1 MPSAPCIALVDCNS
15 FYVSCE
21 RVFNP
26 NLEGKPVVVLSN
38 NDGCIVARSP
48 EAKALG
54 IPMGAPYHKY
64 KAVLQNAG
72 AIALSSNYELY
83 GDLSHRVY
91 DVLFASVPEVEI
103 YSIDECFLDLSGFTH
118 LGTDGL
124 MEFCAKLREKVF
136 RWTGIPT
143 GIGIASTKVLS
154 KAANR
159 VAKKSVSGVAELL
172 TDELRDR
179 HLANLEIEDIWGIN
193 KRLGMRLRSHGITTA
208 AQLRDAN
215 ESLIKQIMGIV
226 GVRIMYELRGLSCL
240 PLEAIAPP
248 QKNMMCSRSFGQ
260 PVITLEH
267 MHEAIAHHA
276 ARAAAKL
283 RHRGLRVSVLGV
295 FLTTNRFKPND
306 TQYSNSISVSLPTA
320 TNSSQV
326 LIRFAK
332 LCMTSIFRDGFSYKK
347 CGVSLNDLSS
357 VDAVQLDFLAPA
369 VDMHSEKLME
379 VIDLLNRRYGSG
391 TIRFA
396 SEGIRQDWKMRSD
409 LRSPRY
415 TTRWDELLVVKAN

>member
-1 MPSAPCIALVDCNS
+1 VFDPS
-15 FYVSCE
+15 
-21 RVFNP
+21 
-26 NLEGKPVVVLSN
+26 LEGKPVVVLSN

-64 KAVLQNAG
+64 KNQLQNAG

-103 YSIDECFLDLSGFTH
+103 YSIDECFLDLSGFAH

-124 MEFCAKLREKVF
+124 IELCAKLREKVLK
-136 RWTGIPT
+136 WTGIPT
-143 GIGIASTKVLS
+143 GIGIATTKVLS
-154 KAANR
+154 KVANR

-179 HLANLEIEDIWGIN
+179 VLNNLAIEDIWGIN
-193 KRLGMRLRSHGITTA
+193 RRLGVRLRSHSIATA

-215 ESLIKQIMGIV
+215 EPLIKQITGIV
-226 GVRIMYELRGLSCL
+226 GVRIVHELRGLSCL

-248 QKNMMCSRSFGQ
+248 QKNMICSRSFGQ
-260 PVITLEH
+260 PLTTLVQ
-267 MHEAIAHHA
+267 MHEAIAYHA

-283 RHRGLRVSVLGV
+283 RHRKLRASVLGV

-306 TQYSNSISVSLPTA
+306 PQYSNSISVSLPTA
-320 TNSSQV
+320 TNSSQI
-326 LIRFAK
+326 LIQYAK
-332 LCMTSIFRDGFSYKK
+332 LGMTSMFREGFSYKK

-357 VDAVQLDFLAPA
+357 VDAVQLDLLSPA
-369 VDMHSEKLME
+369 VEPSDEKLME
-379 VIDLLNRRYGSG
+379 VIDSLNRRYGSG

-396 SEGIRQDWKMRSD
+396 SEGMRQEWKMRSD

>member
-1 MPSAPCIALVDCNS
+1 MFALVDCNC

-21 RVFNP
+21 RVFDP
-26 NLEGKPVVVLSN
+26 SLEGKPVVVLSN

-64 KAVLQNAG
+64 KNQLQNAG

-91 DVLFASVPEVEI
+91 DVLFASAPDVEI
-103 YSIDECFLDLSGFTH
+103 YSIDECFLDLSGFAH

-124 MEFCAKLREKVF
+124 MEFCLRLREKVLKY
-136 RWTGIPT
+136 TGIPT

-179 HLANLEIEDIWGIN
+179 LLANLPVEDIWGIIR
-193 KRLGMRLRSHGITTA
+193 RLGVRLRSQGIATA

-226 GVRIMYELRGLSCL
+226 GVRIVYELRGLSCL

-248 QKNMMCSRSFGQ
+248 QKNMMCSRSFGK
-260 PVITLEH
+260 PVNTLEQ

-283 RHRGLRVSVLGV
+283 RHRKLRASVLGV
-295 FLTTNRFKPND
+295 FLTTNRFKSND
-306 TQYSNSISVSLPTA
+306 LQYSNSISVSLPTA

-326 LIRFAK
+326 LIRYAK
-332 LCMTSIFRDGFSYKK
+332 LCMTSIFREGFSYKK

-357 VDAVQLDFLAPA
+357 VDAVQLDLLSPA
-369 VDMHSEKLME
+369 VDRHDEKLMS
-379 VIDLLNRRYGSG
+379 VIDSLNRRYGTG

-396 SEGIRQDWKMRSD
+396 SEGMRQDWKMRTD
-409 LRSPRY
+409 MRSPRY
-415 TTRWDELLVVKAN
+415 TSRWDELLVVKAN

>member
-1 MPSAPCIALVDCNS
+1 
-15 FYVSCE
+15 
-21 RVFNP
+21 
-26 NLEGKPVVVLSN
+26 
-38 NDGCIVARSP
+38 
-48 EAKALG
+48 
-54 IPMGAPYHKY
+54 
-64 KAVLQNAG
+64 
-72 AIALSSNYELY
+72 
-83 GDLSHRVY
+83 
-91 DVLFASVPEVEI
+91 
-103 YSIDECFLDLSGFTH
+103 
-118 LGTDGL
+118 
-124 MEFCAKLREKVF
+124 LREKVL

-226 GVRIMYELRGLSCL
+226 GVRIMHELRGLSCL
-240 PLEAIAPP
+240 PLEAIAPA
-248 QKNMMCSRSFGQ
+248 QKNMVCSRSFGQ
-260 PVITLEH
+260 PVITLEQ

-283 RHRGLRVSVLGV
+283 RHRKLQTSVLGV
-295 FLTTNRFKPND
+295 FLTTNRFKAND
-306 TQYSNSISVSLPTA
+306 PQYSNSISISLPTA
-320 TNSSQV
+320 TNSSQI
-326 LIRFAK
+326 LIRYAK
-332 LCMTSIFRDGFSYKK
+332 LCMSSLFREGFSYKK

-357 VDAVQLDFLAPA
+357 VNAVQLDFLAPA
-369 VDMHSEKLME
+369 VDCQDEQLMS
-379 VIDLLNRRYGSG
+379 VIDSLNRRYGTG

-396 SEGIRQDWKMRSD
+396 SEGMRQDWKMRTD

>member
-1 MPSAPCIALVDCNS
+1 
-15 FYVSCE
+15 
-21 RVFNP
+21 
-26 NLEGKPVVVLSN
+26 
-38 NDGCIVARSP
+38 
-48 EAKALG
+48 
-54 IPMGAPYHKY
+54 
-64 KAVLQNAG
+64 
-72 AIALSSNYELY
+72 
-83 GDLSHRVY
+83 
-91 DVLFASVPEVEI
+91 
-103 YSIDECFLDLSGFTH
+103 
-118 LGTDGL
+118 
-124 MEFCAKLREKVF
+124 LREKVL

-248 QKNMMCSRSFGQ
+248 QKNMICSRSFGK
-260 PVITLEH
+260 PVITLAQ

-283 RHRGLRVSVLGV
+283 RHRKLRTSVLGV

-306 TQYSNSISVSLPTA
+306 PQYSNSVTVSLPTA
-320 TNSSQV
+320 TNSSQI
-326 LIRFAK
+326 LIRYAK
-332 LCMTSIFRDGFSYKK
+332 FCMSSLFREGFSYKK

-369 VDMHSEKLME
+369 VDCHDEQLMS
-379 VIDLLNRRYGSG
+379 VIDSLNRRYGTG

-396 SEGIRQDWKMRSD
+396 SEGMRQDWKMRTD

>member
-1 MPSAPCIALVDCNS
+1 MFALVDCNC

-26 NLEGKPVVVLSN
+26 SLEGKPVVVLSN

-54 IPMGAPYHKY
+54 IPMGAPYHKH
-64 KAVLQNAG
+64 KVTLQNAG

-83 GDLSHRVY
+83 GDMSHRVY
-91 DVLFASVPEVEI
+91 DVLFESVPEVEI
-103 YSIDECFLDLSGFTH
+103 YSIDECFLDLSGFAH

-124 MEFCAKLREKVF
+124 MELCAKLREKVL

-143 GIGIASTKVLS
+143 GVGIATTKVLS

-159 VAKKSVSGVAELL
+159 FAKKSVSGVAELL

-179 HLANLEIEDIWGIN
+179 VLSNLEVEDIWGIN
-193 KRLGMRLRSHGITTA
+193 RRLGVRLRSHGIATA

-248 QKNMMCSRSFGQ
+248 QKHMICSRSFGK
-260 PVITLEH
+260 PLTTLAQ

-283 RHRGLRVSVLGV
+283 RHRKLRAAVLGV
-295 FLTTNRFKPND
+295 FLTTNRFKPNEL
-306 TQYSNSISVSLPTA
+306 QYSNSVTVSLPTA
-320 TNSSQV
+320 TNSSQI
-326 LIRFAK
+326 LIRYAK
-332 LCMTSIFRDGFSYKK
+332 LCMTSLFREGFSYKK

-357 VDAVQLDFLAPA
+357 VDAVQLDLLSPA
-369 VDMHSEKLME
+369 VDSLDERLMS
-379 VIDLLNRRYGSG
+379 VIDSLNRRYGTG

-396 SEGIRQDWKMRSD
+396 CEGIRQEWRMRSD
-409 LRSPRY
+409 LRSPRF
-415 TTRWDELLVVKAN
+415 TTNWDELLVVKS

>member
-1 MPSAPCIALVDCNS
+1 MSSAHCIALVDCNS

-54 IPMGAPYHKY
+54 IPMGAPYHRY
-64 KAVLQNAG
+64 KHQLQNAG

-83 GDLSHRVY
+83 GDMSHRVY

-103 YSIDECFLDLSGFTH
+103 YSIDECFLDLTGFTH
-118 LGTDGL
+118 LGTEGL
-124 MEFCAKLREKVF
+124 MEFGTKLREKIL

-154 KAANR
+154 KVANR
-159 VAKKSVSGVAELL
+159 VAKKSVIGVAELI

-179 HLANLEIEDIWGIN
+179 VLSNIEIEDIWGIN
-193 KRLGMRLRSHGITTA
+193 KRLGVRLRSHGIITA
-208 AQLRDAN
+208 ANLRDAP
-215 ESLIKQIMGIV
+215 EALIKQIMGIV

-240 PLEAIAPP
+240 PMEASAPP
-248 QKNMMCSRSFGQ
+248 QKNMICSRSFGQ
-260 PVITLEH
+260 PVTTLAQ

-283 RHRGLRVSVLGV
+283 RHRKLRASVLGAFV
-295 FLTTNRFKPND
+295 TTNRFKPND
-306 TQYSNSISVSLPTA
+306 PQYSNSVTVSLPTA

-326 LIRFAK
+326 LIRYAK
-332 LCMTSIFRDGFSYKK
+332 FCMTSIFREGFSYKK

-357 VDAVQLDFLAPA
+357 VDAVQLDLLSPS
-369 VDMHSEKLME
+369 VNSPDEKLMAI
-379 VIDLLNRRYGSG
+379 IDSLNRRYGSG
-391 TIRFA
+391 TVRFA

-415 TTRWDELLVVKAN
+415 TSRWDELLVVRAN

>member
-1 MPSAPCIALVDCNS
+1 MSSVHCMALVDCNS

-48 EAKALG
+48 EAKSLG

-64 KAVLQNAG
+64 KHQLQNAG

-83 GDLSHRVY
+83 GDMSHRVY

-103 YSIDECFLDLSGFTH
+103 YSIDECFLDLTGFTH

-124 MEFCAKLREKVF
+124 IEFGTKLQQKIL

-154 KAANR
+154 KVANR
-159 VAKKSVSGVAELL
+159 VAKKSVGGVAELL

-179 HLANLEIEDIWGIN
+179 VLKSIEIEDIWGIN
-193 KRLGMRLRSHGITTA
+193 KRLGVRLRSHGIITA
-208 AQLRDAN
+208 ANLRDAP
-215 ESLIKQIMGIV
+215 EALIKQIMGIV

-248 QKNMMCSRSFGQ
+248 QKNMICSRSFGQ
-260 PVITLEH
+260 PLTTLAQ

-283 RHRGLRVSVLGV
+283 RHRKLRASVLGV

-306 TQYSNSISVSLPTA
+306 PQYSNSVTVSLPTA
-320 TNSSQV
+320 KNSSQV
-326 LIRFAK
+326 LIRYAK
-332 LCMTSIFRDGFSYKK
+332 LCMSSLFREGFSYKK

-357 VDAVQLDFLAPA
+357 VDAVQLDLLAAA
-369 VDMHSEKLME
+369 VDRHDEKLMT
-379 VIDLLNRRYGSG
+379 VIDSLNRRYGSG

-396 SEGIRQDWKMRSD
+396 SEGIRQEWKMRSD

-415 TTRWDELLVVKAN
+415 TSRWDELLVVRAN

>member
-1 MPSAPCIALVDCNS
+1 MLP
-15 FYVSCE
+15 
-21 RVFNP
+21 
-26 NLEGKPVVVLSN
+26 
-38 NDGCIVARSP
+38 
-48 EAKALG
+48 
-54 IPMGAPYHKY
+54 KY
-64 KAVLQNAG
+64 KNQLQNAG

-103 YSIDECFLDLSGFTH
+103 YSIDECFLDLSGFAH
-118 LGTDGL
+118 LGTDGM
-124 MEFCAKLREKVF
+124 MEFCAKLREKVLK
-136 RWTGIPT
+136 WTGIPT
-143 GIGIASTKVLS
+143 GIGIATTKVLS
-154 KAANR
+154 KVANR

-179 HLANLEIEDIWGIN
+179 VLSNLEIEDIWGIN
-193 KRLGMRLRSHGITTA
+193 RRLGVRLRSHSIATA

-226 GVRIMYELRGLSCL
+226 GVRIVHELRGLSCL

-248 QKNMMCSRSFGQ
+248 QKNMICSRSFGQ
-260 PVITLEH
+260 PLTSLAQ

-283 RHRGLRVSVLGV
+283 RHRKLRTSVLGV

-306 TQYSNSISVSLPTA
+306 PQYSNSISMSLPTA
-320 TNSSQV
+320 TNSSQI
-326 LIRFAK
+326 LIQYAK

-357 VDAVQLDFLAPA
+357 VDAVQLDLLSPA
-369 VDMHSEKLME
+369 VEPSDEKLME
-379 VIDLLNRRYGSG
+379 VIDSLNRRYGSG

-396 SEGIRQDWKMRSD
+396 SEGMRQDWKMRSD
-409 LRSPRY
+409 LRSPRF
-415 TTRWDELLVVKAN
+415 TTNWDELLVVKI

>member
-1 MPSAPCIALVDCNS
+1 VFDPS
-15 FYVSCE
+15 
-21 RVFNP
+21 
-26 NLEGKPVVVLSN
+26 LEGKPVVVLSN

-72 AIALSSNYELY
+72 VIALSSNYELY
-83 GDLSHRVY
+83 GDMSRRVY
-91 DVLFASVPEVEI
+91 SVLFASVPEVEI
-103 YSIDECFLDLSGFTH
+103 YSIDECFLDLSGFAH

-124 MEFCAKLREKVF
+124 MEFCTDLRKKI
-136 RWTGIPT
+136 RKYTGIPT

-154 KAANR
+154 KAANH

-179 HLANLEIEDIWGIN
+179 LLANLAVEDIWGIN
-193 KRLGMRLRSHGITTA
+193 RRLGVRLRSHGIATA
-208 AQLRDAN
+208 VQLRDAD

-248 QKNMMCSRSFGQ
+248 QKNMICSRSFGK
-260 PVITLEH
+260 PVITLAQ
-267 MHEAIAHHA
+267 MHEAIAYHA

-283 RHRGLRVSVLGV
+283 RHRGLRASVLGV

-306 TQYSNSISVSLPTA
+306 PQYSNSISVSLPTA
-320 TNSSQV
+320 TNSSQI
-326 LIRFAK
+326 LIQYAK

-357 VDAVQLDFLAPA
+357 VNAVQLDFLAPA
-369 VDMHSEKLME
+369 VDVHDEKLMAA
-379 VIDLLNRRYGSG
+379 IDLLNRRYGSG

-409 LRSPRY
+409 MRSPRY

>member
-1 MPSAPCIALVDCNS
+1 MFALVDCNC

-21 RVFNP
+21 RVFDP
-26 NLEGKPVVVLSN
+26 SLEGKPVVVLSN
-38 NDGCIVARSP
+38 NDGCIVARSH

-54 IPMGAPYHKY
+54 IPMGAPFYKY

-83 GDLSHRVY
+83 GDMSHRVY
-91 DVLFASVPEVEI
+91 QVLLASVPEVEI
-103 YSIDECFLDLSGFTH
+103 YSIDECFLDLSGFVH

-124 MEFCAKLREKVF
+124 MDFCMRLRQKVLKY
-136 RWTGIPT
+136 TGIPT
-143 GIGIASTKVLS
+143 GIGIAKTKVLS
-154 KAANR
+154 KAANH
-159 VAKKSVSGVAELL
+159 VAKQSVSGVAELI

-179 HLANLEIEDIWGIN
+179 LLANLAVEDLWGIN
-193 KRLGMRLRSHGITTA
+193 RRLGLKLRSHGITTA
-208 AQLRDAN
+208 SQLSDAN

-226 GVRIMYELRGLSCL
+226 GVRIMHELRGISCL

-248 QKNMMCSRSFGQ
+248 QKQMICSRSFGQ
-260 PVITLEH
+260 SVTTLEQI
-267 MHEAIAHHA
+267 HEAISYHA

-283 RHRGLRVSVLGV
+283 RYRGLRASVLGA

-306 TQYSNSISVSLPTA
+306 LQYSNSISVSLPTA

-326 LIRFAK
+326 LIQYAK
-332 LCMTSIFRDGFSYKK
+332 LCITSIFRDGFSYKK
-347 CGVSLNDLSS
+347 CGVSLHDLSS
-357 VDAVQLDFLAPA
+357 VDVVQLDLLSTA
-369 VDMHSEKLME
+369 VDVHDERLME
-379 VIDLLNRRYGSG
+379 VIDLLNSRYGSG

-396 SEGIRQDWKMRSD
+396 SEGMRQAWKMKTD
-409 LRSPRY
+409 MRSPRY

>member
-1 MPSAPCIALVDCNS
+1 MFALVDCNC

-26 NLEGKPVVVLSN
+26 SLEGKPVVVLSN

-83 GDLSHRVY
+83 GDMSHRVY

-103 YSIDECFLDLSGFTH
+103 YSIDECFLDLSGFVH
-118 LGTDGL
+118 LGTDEL
-124 MEFCAKLREKVF
+124 IELCTKLQEKVF
-136 RWTGIPT
+136 KWTGIPT
-143 GIGIASTKVLS
+143 GIGIATTKVLS
-154 KAANR
+154 KVANR

-172 TDELRDR
+172 TDELRYR
-179 HLANLEIEDIWGIN
+179 VLSNLEIEDIWGIN
-193 KRLGMRLRSHGITTA
+193 RRLGVRLRSHGITTA

-215 ESLIKQIMGIV
+215 VSLIKQIMGIV
-226 GVRIMYELRGLSCL
+226 GVRIMHELRGLSCL

-248 QKNMMCSRSFGQ
+248 QKHMICSRSFGQ
-260 PVITLEH
+260 PLTTLAQ

-276 ARAAAKL
+276 ARAGAKL
-283 RHRGLRVSVLGV
+283 RHRKLCASVLGV

-306 TQYSNSISVSLPTA
+306 LQYSNSVTVSLPTA
-320 TNSSQV
+320 TNSSQI
-326 LIRFAK
+326 LIRYAK
-332 LCMTSIFRDGFSYKK
+332 LCMTSIFREGFSYKK

-357 VDAVQLDFLAPA
+357 VDAVQLDLLSPA
-369 VDMHSEKLME
+369 VDRHDERLMS
-379 VIDLLNRRYGSG
+379 VIDTLNRRYGSG

-396 SEGIRQDWKMRSD
+396 SEGMRQEWRMRSD

-415 TTRWDELLVVKAN
+415 TSCWDEILVVKS

>member
-1 MPSAPCIALVDCNS
+1 MFGLCDCNC

-21 RVFNP
+21 RVFDP
-26 NLEGKPVVVLSN
+26 SLEGKPVVVLSN

-54 IPMGAPYHKY
+54 IPMGAPYHKH

-72 AIALSSNYELY
+72 VIALSSNYELY

-91 DVLFASVPEVEI
+91 DVLFASVPDVEI
-103 YSIDECFLDLSGFTH
+103 YSIDECFLDLSGFAH

-124 MEFCAKLREKVF
+124 MEFCSQLREKVLK
-136 RWTGIPT
+136 WTGIPT
-143 GIGIASTKVLS
+143 GIGIASTKTLS
-154 KAANR
+154 KVANR
-159 VAKKSVSGVAELL
+159 VAKKSTSGVAELI
-172 TDELRDR
+172 TDDIRDR
-179 HLANLEIEDIWGIN
+179 VLSNIEIEDIWGIN
-193 KRLGMRLRSHGITTA
+193 KRLGVRLRSHGIMTA
-208 AQLRDAN
+208 AELRDAN

-226 GVRIMYELRGLSCL
+226 GVRIMHELRGLSCL

-248 QKNMMCSRSFGQ
+248 QKNMICSRSFGK
-260 PVITLEH
+260 PVTTIAQ

-283 RHRGLRVSVLGV
+283 RHRGLRASVLGV

-306 TQYSNSISVSLPTA
+306 LQYSNSICLSLPTA

-326 LIRFAK
+326 LIRYAK

-357 VDAVQLDFLAPA
+357 VDAVQLDLLSVA
-369 VDMHSEKLME
+369 VDRHDEKLMS
-379 VIDLLNRRYGSG
+379 VIDALNTRYGSG

-396 SEGIRQDWKMRSD
+396 SEGMRQDWKMRTD
-409 LRSPRY
+409 MRSPRY
-415 TTRWDELLVVKAN
+415 TSCWDELLVVKS

>member
-1 MPSAPCIALVDCNS
+1 M
-15 FYVSCE
+15 
-21 RVFNP
+21 
-26 NLEGKPVVVLSN
+26 VVLSN

-48 EAKALG
+48 EAKAIG
-54 IPMGAPYHKY
+54 IPMGAPYYKY
-64 KAVLQNAG
+64 KATLQNAG

-83 GDLSHRVY
+83 GDMSRRVY
-91 DVLFASVPEVEI
+91 GVLFASVPEVEI
-103 YSIDECFLDLSGFTH
+103 YSIDECFLDLSGFAH
-118 LGTDGL
+118 LGTNGL
-124 MEFCAKLREKVF
+124 IEFCTELRKKILKY
-136 RWTGIPT
+136 TGIPT
-143 GIGIASTKVLS
+143 AIGIAKTKVLS
-154 KAANR
+154 KAANH
-159 VAKKSVSGVAELL
+159 VAKKSAKKSASGVAELI
-172 TDELRDR
+172 TDDIRDR
-179 HLANLEIEDIWGIN
+179 LLNNLPVEDIWGIN
-193 KRLGMRLRSHGITTA
+193 RRLGVRLRSHGIATA

-260 PVITLEH
+260 PVTTMAQ

-276 ARAAAKL
+276 ARVAAKL
-283 RHRGLRVSVLGV
+283 RHRKLRASVLGV

-306 TQYSNSISVSLPTA
+306 LQYSNSISVSLPTA
-320 TNSSQV
+320 TNSSQI
-326 LIRFAK
+326 LIQYAK

-357 VDAVQLDFLAPA
+357 VDAVQLDLLSPA
-369 VDMHSEKLME
+369 VDCHDQRLME
-379 VIDLLNRRYGSG
+379 IIDSLNRRYGSG

-396 SEGIRQDWKMRSD
+396 SEGMRQEWKMKTD
-409 LRSPRY
+409 MRSPRY